1 MSVSPLRGVRLG
13 THGLLWLSVLSV
25 ALLLA
30 ACKAQR
36 EEDLPRIPFTTVDLG
51 VHSGFT
57 DGMWGT
63 VRDADTWA
71 RLWERHTLGRVPPP
85 EPPQVDFSR
94 EMVFMYFAGQRPTSG
109 FTVEVAE
116 VLGGE
121 GLWQA
126 RVVEHQPARGSFVAQ
141 VLTQPY
147 HIILLPLSEQRVTV
161 EVIEEERLR

>member
-1 MSVSPLRGVRLG
+1 MRLG
-13 THGLLWLSVLSV
+13 TRRLIWLWALAA

-30 ACKAQR
+30 GCETRPK
-36 EEDLPRIPFTTVDLG
+36 EDLPRIPFTTIDMG

-57 DGMWGT
+57 DAMWGT

-109 FTVEVAE
+109 YTVEIVE

-121 GLWQA
+121 DLWQA
-126 RVVEHQPARGSFVAQ
+126 RVVEHQPARGSFVSQ

-147 HIILLPLSEQRVTV
+147 HIILLPLSERRVAV
-161 EVIEEERLR
+161 QLIEEERLR